1 MQVLKKDIKDT
12 LILAALHEFQQ
23 QGFEKASMRNIA
35 KASNMTIGNIYRYYP
50 NKQALFEFIVEP
62 AFSEYQNS
70 INIIK
75 NKLSIRDDTE
85 DGPSIEYF
93 DGVESTIIHLI
104 KSFTP
109 QMSLLFTGSTGSAY
123 QCVKQELV
131 FLSYM
136 VTKSIFS
143 NVIADMINENSYY
156 DRLAHIIAQTLI
168 DSICTILK
176 TDCDNKEHFDKLI
189 DHIIETYSYSIK
201 IATN

>member
-1 MQVLKKDIKDT
+1 MKKRA
-12 LILAALHEFQQ
+12 LALAM
-23 QGFEKASMRNIA
+23 AV
-35 KASNMTIGNIYRYYP
+35 MTIGNIYRYYP

-136 VTKSIFS
+136 SLTVPITYF
-143 NVIADMINENSYY
+143 VISRSVAW
-156 DRLAHIIAQTLI
+156 
-168 DSICTILK
+168 K
-176 TDCDNKEHFDKLI
+176 FFK
-189 DHIIETYSYSIK
+189 
-201 IATN
+201 